1 MSSIEEILQET
12 DSESDDE
19 GKEEDA
25 KDKRSKVK
33 GHKSKKLAG
42 QRGKAW
48 LKEGDQDEDA
58 PLDFLDPSVSKRVL
72 GKNDELKKLFHPS
85 TF

>member
-1 MSSIEEILQET
+1 MLYSLNSIEEILQET
-12 DSESDDE
+12 DSESD
-19 GKEEDA
+19 EEEESDV

-33 GHKSKKLAG
+33 GHKAKKLAG

-48 LKEGDQDEDA
+48 LKEGDQEEDA

-72 GKNDELKKLFHPS
+72 GKKGA
-85 TF
+85 